1 MVRPRKRISRKSRDA
16 VGVANGVEVQWANGK
31 EKGGVDIAV
40 WVALSVGL
48 VESCRDK
55 RDGRCREPRRIIVN
69 EDKSCY
75 SHRTTTDQYFLSG
88 RLKPNFW

>member
-1 MVRPRKRISRKSRDA
+1 MERPRKRISWKSSDA
-16 VGVANGVEVQWANGK
+16 VGVANGVEAQWANGK

-48 VESCRDK
+48 VESCCDK

-69 EDKSCY
+69 EDNRCY
-75 SHRTTTDQYFLSG
+75 SSKTTIDQYFLSG
-88 RLKPNFW
+88 RLNLSFW